1 VTRRTAGRR
10 EKEEASG
17 AEEETEK
24 EEEEKEA
31 ADARPDPGHLGPQ
44 GYSIYIMD

>member
-1 VTRRTAGRR
+1 VTRRTAERR

-17 AEEETEK
+17 AEEEAEK
-24 EEEEKEA
+24 EEEEKE
-31 ADARPDPGHLGPQ
+31 ARPDPGHLGPQ